1 LVISARNVVGHWS
14 IRRFGAS
21 SNATAK
27 PWIVSLRCD
36 MSETLGCTED
46 HTSTDRTW
54 RAGLAVAAD
63 QGCEMYNWPG
73 PYTTG
78 VAQQP

>member
-1 LVISARNVVGHWS
+1 
-14 IRRFGAS
+14 
-21 SNATAK
+21 
-27 PWIVSLRCD
+27 

-54 RAGLAVAAD
+54 RVGLAVAAD

-73 PYTTG
+73 PYVTG
-78 VAQQP
+78 VAMQP

>member
-1 LVISARNVVGHWS
+1 
-14 IRRFGAS
+14 
-21 SNATAK
+21 
-27 PWIVSLRCD
+27 

-54 RAGLAVAAD
+54 RVGLAVAAD

-73 PYTTG
+73 PHAG
-78 VAQQP
+78 IVVPQP

>member
-1 LVISARNVVGHWS
+1 
-14 IRRFGAS
+14 
-21 SNATAK
+21 
-27 PWIVSLRCD
+27 

-54 RAGLAVAAD
+54 RVGLAVAAD

-73 PYTTG
+73 PNSG
-78 VAQQP
+78 IVAQQP